1 MKVDEL
7 CSEGRNA
14 NIFRVNTINL
24 HQPSSTL
31 INLHQPSSTLST
43 TLNMYKYLLQSVEG
57 IQWFGIGTLLLFFC
71 TFCFAAIRA
80 FISKKEDMD
89 RMANLPLED

>member
-1 MKVDEL
+1 MIQVE
-7 CSEGRNA
+7 EGA
-14 NIFRVNTINL
+14 HIINDD
-24 HQPSSTL
+24 PSSTL
-31 INLHQPSSTLST
+31 FNHIKNKI
-43 TLNMYKYLLQSVEG
+43 MYKYLLESVEG

-80 FISKKEDMD
+80 FMSKKEDMD